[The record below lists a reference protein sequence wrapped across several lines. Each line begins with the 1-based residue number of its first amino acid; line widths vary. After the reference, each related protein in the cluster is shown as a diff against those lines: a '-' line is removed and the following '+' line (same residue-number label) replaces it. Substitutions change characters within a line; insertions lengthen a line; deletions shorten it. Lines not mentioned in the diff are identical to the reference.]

1 MVMLACP
8 SEQPKTT
15 DKLQKT
21 FCISDG
27 RLQKNYKNRGGLL
40 IDYKKTTDKLQSN
53 YRITSDPFPEPFVH
67 RSPS

>member
-15 DKLQKT
+15 DKLQ
-21 FCISDG
+21 I
-27 RLQKNYKNRGGLL
+27 NYKKRFALVMA
-40 IDYKKTTDKLQSN
+40 DYKKTTHKLQSN

-67 RSPS
+67 RPPS

>member
-1 MVMLACP
+1 MVMLAWP

-27 RLQKNYKNRGGLL
+27 RLQKNYK
-40 IDYKKTTDKLQSN
+40 KTTDKLQSN
-53 YRITSDPFPEPFVH
+53 WPAPRDLLHTHHRALFFFDDMYKISD
-67 RSPS
+67 

>member
-1 MVMLACP
+1 MVMQAWP

-40 IDYKKTTDKLQSN
+40 IDYKKTTDT
-53 YRITSDPFPEPFVH
+53 YFVVYL
-67 RSPS
+67 

>member
-1 MVMLACP
+1 MVMQAWP

-27 RLQKNYKNRGGLL
+27 RLQKNYKNRGRLL
-40 IDYKKTTDKLQSN
+40 IDYKKTTDKLQNS
-53 YRITSDPFPEPFVH
+53 IDPFLRVL
-67 RSPS
+67 